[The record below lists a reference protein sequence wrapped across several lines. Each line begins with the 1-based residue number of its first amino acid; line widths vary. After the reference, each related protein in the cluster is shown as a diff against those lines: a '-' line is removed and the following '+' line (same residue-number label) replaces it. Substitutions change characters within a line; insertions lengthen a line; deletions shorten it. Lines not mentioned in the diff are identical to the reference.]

1 MVAAS
6 RGRFC
11 GASGACANRLKVA
24 SLAPRPR
31 PRHMCNALCLTA
43 SCRLIVGILS
53 SIMASS
59 PVDLS
64 RLSVSERLALLE
76 ELWDSLAS
84 EGAAAPISPALA
96 AELDRRLAEMERD
109 PDAGSPWEDV
119 RARIEQRR
127 R

>member
-1 MVAAS
+1 
-6 RGRFC
+6 
-11 GASGACANRLKVA
+11 
-24 SLAPRPR
+24 
-31 PRHMCNALCLTA
+31 
-43 SCRLIVGILS
+43 
-53 SIMASS
+53 MASS

-76 ELWDSLAS
+76 ELWDSLAT
-84 EGAAAPISPALA
+84 EAGAAPIAPALA
-96 AELDRRLAEMERD
+96 AELDRRLLDMERD